1 MKRDKVI
8 KYIFSTIL
16 CIVLFF
22 NLFVPNYDIQKYVLV
37 GFLLIYTIISTRFF
51 KSPKIASTNKKKVIL
66 ITLGFSVIYVA
77 FLYVVGLFAGF
88 YRNSTPFNITN
99 FITRILPYVIM
110 VICSEIIRKTF
121 IIKGNKKVTIL
132 ITIGLIMAEI
142 TIYLGLY
149 KTFSLD
155 EVLALVGYVGLS
167 AISTNLFCNYMTKR
181 YDIISSVIYRVI
193 TTIYIY
199 IFTVLP
205 DVILFFQTVYRVMY
219 PYIIYLVID
228 GIYEEKNRIKQA
240 LKNKK
245 SSTISLIICTIL
257 MLIVVMLV
265 SCQFKYGI
273 MVIAS
278 SSMADSINKGDA
290 IVFEQYKKQELQE
303 EQIIIFYKENVR
315 TVHRIVDIQTKNGQ
329 TIYYTKGDN
338 NPQQD
343 NGYITKNEIVGIVNF
358 RVMYL
363 GWGTI
368 WINELFSK

>member
-8 KYIFSTIL
+8 EYVFSIIL
-16 CIVLFF
+16 CTTLFF
-22 NLFVPNYDIQKYVLV
+22 NLFVQNYDIQKYVLI

-51 KSPKIASTNKKKVIL
+51 KLQKIASTNKKKVIL
-66 ITLGFSVIYVA
+66 ITLGFSVIYVG
-77 FLYVVGLFAGF
+77 FLYVLGFFAGF
-88 YRNSTPFNITN
+88 YRNSTPFNIIN
-99 FITRILPYVIM
+99 FLTRILPYVIM
-110 VICSEIIRKTF
+110 VICSEIIRKIF
-121 IIKGNKKVTIL
+121 IIKDNKKVTIF

-142 TIYLGLY
+142 TTYLGLY
-149 KTFSLD
+149 RIFSLD
-155 EVLALVGYVGLS
+155 EVLALVGYVSLS
-167 AISTNLFCNYMTKR
+167 AISTNIFCNYMTKR
-181 YDIISSVIYRVI
+181 YDIIPSVIYRVI

-199 IFTVLP
+199 IFSVLP
-205 DVILFFQTVYRVMY
+205 DVILFFQSIYRIMY

-257 MLIVVMLV
+257 MVIIVMLV
-265 SCQFKYGI
+265 SCQFKYGV

-278 SSMADSINKGDA
+278 SSMADSINKGDV

-303 EQIIIFYKENVR
+303 GQIIIFYKENIR
-315 TVHRIVDIQTKNGQ
+315 TVHRIADIQTKNGQ

-343 NGYITKNEIVGIVNF
+343 NGYITKKEITGIVNF
-358 RVMYL
+358 RVKYL

-368 WINELFSK
+368 WINELFNK